1 MDFFVVVDNGEGVGV
16 YGDIEGVGVW
26 RDRGRGCME
35 VEMGLWAMQVVGTN
49 TVYLSQA
56 INLLAGCN
64 FKTLV
69 NRYRVEH
76 ICQEAERTNRD
87 VEDIANDYR
96 FWSRSTFYDAFKT
109 HTGKTP
115 RQYMDARNKEHGK
128 HDNSVNQIQK
138 RMN

>member
-1 MDFFVVVDNGEGVGV
+1 MDFFVVLDNGEGVGE
-16 YGDIEGVGVW
+16 YGEIEGVGVW
-26 RDRGRGCME
+26 GPRWDCGRCR
-35 VEMGLWAMQVVGTN
+35 VVGTN

-87 VEDIANDYR
+87 IEDIANDYR

-115 RQYMDARNKEHGK
+115 RQYMDAREKEHGK

>member
-1 MDFFVVVDNGEGVGV
+1 MACRAWIFLLWWIMGRVWEYGE
-16 YGDIEGVGVW
+16 IEGVGVW
-26 RDRGRGCME
+26 GG
-35 VEMGLWAMQVVGTN
+35 EMGLWAMQVVGTN

-115 RQYMDARNKEHGK
+115 RQYMDAREKEHGK

>member
-1 MDFFVVVDNGEGVGV
+1 MPKDKYAYIYNKVKVALEQDKLFLRPELSLI
-16 YGDIEGVGVW
+16 YLS
-26 RDRGRGCME
+26 R
-35 VEMGLWAMQVVGTN
+35 VVGTN

-87 VEDIANDYR
+87 VEDIAHDYS
-96 FWSRSTFYDAFKT
+96 FWSRSTLYDVFKT
-109 HTGKTP
+109 HTDLTP
-115 RQYMDARNKEHGK
+115 RQYMASMAERHEATADTPKTDKENKG
-128 HDNSVNQIQK
+128 
-138 RMN
+138 

>member
-1 MDFFVVVDNGEGVGV
+1 MDFFVVMDNGEGVGV
-16 YGDIEGVGVW
+16 YGDIEGVGAYGGDIEGVGVW
-26 RDRGRGCME
+26 RSRWDCGRCR
-35 VEMGLWAMQVVGTN
+35 VVGTN

-76 ICQEAERTNRD
+76 ICQEAERANRD

-115 RQYMDARNKEHGK
+115 RQYMDAREKEHGK
-128 HDNSVNQIQK
+128 HDNSVNQI
-138 RMN
+138 

>member
-1 MDFFVVVDNGEGVGV
+1 MPKDKYAYIYNKVKVALEQDKLFLRPELSLI
-16 YGDIEGVGVW
+16 YLS
-26 RDRGRGCME
+26 R
-35 VEMGLWAMQVVGTN
+35 VVGTN

-115 RQYMDARNKEHGK
+115 RQYMDAREKEHGK

-138 RMN
+138 PMN

>member
-26 RDRGRGCME
+26 GPRWDCGRCR
-35 VEMGLWAMQVVGTN
+35 VVGTN

-87 VEDIANDYR
+87 IEDIANDYR

-115 RQYMDARNKEHGK
+115 RQYMDAREKEHGK

>member
-1 MDFFVVVDNGEGVGV
+1 MPKDKYAYIYSKVKVALEQDKLFLRPELSLI
-16 YGDIEGVGVW
+16 YLS
-26 RDRGRGCME
+26 R
-35 VEMGLWAMQVVGTN
+35 VVGTN

-115 RQYMDARNKEHGK
+115 RQYMDAREKEHGK
-128 HDNSVNQIQK
+128 HDNSVNQI
-138 RMN
+138 

>member
-16 YGDIEGVGVW
+16 WGYRGCGGVW
-26 RDRGRGCME
+26 GPRWDCGRCR
-35 VEMGLWAMQVVGTN
+35 VVGTN

-87 VEDIANDYR
+87 IEDISNDYR

-115 RQYMDARNKEHGK
+115 RQYMDAREKEHGK

>member
-1 MDFFVVVDNGEGVGV
+1 MMACRAWIFLLWWIMGRVWEYG
-16 YGDIEGVGVW
+16 GDIEGVGVW
-26 RDRGRGCME
+26 GPRWDC
-35 VEMGLWAMQVVGTN
+35 GLCRVVGTN

-87 VEDIANDYR
+87 IEDIANDYR

-115 RQYMDARNKEHGK
+115 RQYMDAREKEHGK